1 MTMQCNFQDFQAES
15 APVLSEADIQK
26 RFNLAH
32 TEAIKAVS
40 AVYQQLQVRINL
52 NFVKLKNL
60 VAKNI
65 TLSPRHLSRISW

>member
-15 APVLSEADIQK
+15 ALVLSEADIRK

-52 NFVKLKNL
+52 NFVN
-60 VAKNI
+60 
-65 TLSPRHLSRISW
+65 RQC